1 MIDKEKLQ
9 EFISKIEPFVK
20 RYRYPILVLF
30 AGFLLLALG
39 TPWGQTSKN
48 QSDDIGST
56 AEANTAQ
63 DTGQFD
69 LAAFEA
75 KLSEDIG
82 QISGVGRIS
91 LSLSLKST
99 EEAVYAADIRES
111 NQSVEA
117 SSYESTVSIISDGD
131 YGQQPILVKKQ
142 YPAFRGALVLC
153 DGADQNTVRLAVT
166 EAVSTMCGIGA
177 DKVAVLKMQS

>member
-1 MIDKEKLQ
+1 M
-9 EFISKIEPFVK
+9 
-20 RYRYPILVLF
+20 
-30 AGFLLLALG
+30 
-39 TPWGQTSKN
+39 
-48 QSDDIGST
+48 
-56 AEANTAQ
+56 
-63 DTGQFD
+63 
-69 LAAFEA
+69 
-75 KLSEDIG
+75 
-82 QISGVGRIS
+82 GRIS